1 MQETQVQSLS
11 QKDPLEEETATP
23 SSILAW
29 EIPRTEELDGLQS
42 RDHKRVERDLMT
54 KQQQAMCLERWKEQH
69 LVDIQQSAPQ
79 RACTFSLLVLLLY
92 F

>member
-29 EIPRTEELDGLQS
+29 EIPRTEELGGLQS
-42 RDHKRVERDLMT
+42 MWSQGVGDDTYACGLPYPEVKMKPVS
-54 KQQQAMCLERWKEQH
+54 KE
-69 LVDIQQSAPQ
+69 D
-79 RACTFSLLVLLLY
+79 
-92 F
+92 

>member
-29 EIPRTEELDGLQS
+29 EIPRTEELGGLQS
-42 RDHKRVERDLMT
+42 MWSQGVGDDT
-54 KQQQAMCLERWKEQH
+54 Y
-69 LVDIQQSAPQ
+69 
-79 RACTFSLLVLLLY
+79 ACGLPYPEV
-92 F
+92 